1 MTPLFCYACTVP
13 LGATDAAGV
22 IYFARL
28 FDLCHAAYEAAFCEA
43 GLSLRQWFESG
54 AIALPIVHC
63 EAQFKQPLRWSDRLQ
78 IDLHTDTLSPTA
90 FQLRYRIYTLDPEPV
105 LAAEATT
112 KHVCI
117 DPSRH
122 QRATLPPACT
132 AYLSQ
137 GLPSETDPDPSES
150 LR

>member
-1 MTPLFCYACTVP
+1 MTRLFRYTCTVP

-28 FDLCHAAYEAAFCEA
+28 FDLCHAAYEAAFIAA

-63 EAQFKQPLRWSDRLQ
+63 DAQFKQPIRWCDRLQ

-90 FQLRYRIYTLDPEPV
+90 FQLRYTLYTLDPEPV
-105 LAAEATT
+105 LAAIATT
-112 KHVCI
+112 KHVSI
-117 DPSRH
+117 DPTRR
-122 QRATLPPACT
+122 QRALLPPECT
-132 AYLSQ
+132 AYLSC
-137 GLPSETDPDPSES
+137 GLKFEADSAS
-150 LR
+150 